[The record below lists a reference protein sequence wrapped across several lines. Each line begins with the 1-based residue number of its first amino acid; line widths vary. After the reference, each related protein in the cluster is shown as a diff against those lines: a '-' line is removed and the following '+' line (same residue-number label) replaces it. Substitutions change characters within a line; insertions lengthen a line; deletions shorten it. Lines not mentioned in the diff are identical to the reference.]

1 VELAPAILPAVVDR
15 GDERVRVGGEDAL
28 GRRAVGGELDAVG
41 PLGLLESL
49 GRELDEAGA
58 VLLGRLDGRD
68 DGGADQRNALRSF
81 SKKPE

>member
-15 GDERVRVGGEDAL
+15 GDERVGVGGEDPL

-41 PLGLLESL
+41 TLGLLESL
-49 GRELDEAGA
+49 GRELDEAGPE
-58 VLLGRLDGRD
+58 LLGRLDGRD
-68 DGGADQRNALRSF
+68 DGGADQWNALRSF